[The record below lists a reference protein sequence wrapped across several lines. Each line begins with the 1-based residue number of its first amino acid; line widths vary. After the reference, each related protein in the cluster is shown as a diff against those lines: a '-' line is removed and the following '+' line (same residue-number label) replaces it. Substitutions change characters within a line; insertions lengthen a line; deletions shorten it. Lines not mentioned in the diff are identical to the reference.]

1 VIFAIR
7 NHWDKAPTTEGL
19 SKQFA
24 VIPFIESEA
33 FGFTLPL
40 PTLRPSMASKIY
52 ISGHDEAHA
61 DDEIQRMTLTFH
73 HQVALDAPQ
82 TVLYWYH
89 DSRS

>member
-1 VIFAIR
+1 MKP
-7 NHWDKAPTTEGL
+7 DP
-19 SKQFA
+19 
-24 VIPFIESEA
+24 EA

-40 PTLRPSMASKIY
+40 PTPKAINGFQDISLAMMRPTT
-52 ISGHDEAHA
+52 